1 MPKNEGKKFEEDIKS
16 SILNTCWLYR
26 LKDNAS
32 SFANG
37 TNTRFTSTN
46 ICDFIV
52 YDDITRTLFL
62 WELKSTKNTSIS
74 LNMIRQT
81 QIDGLLEA
89 SKHNLVAGFI
99 FNYRNNQNDTFF
111 MLIDDFVDMM
121 NEINK
126 KSFNVKD
133 LKNHNAV
140 RIESTKKRT
149 RYTYNIQRL
158 IGEIHL

>member
-1 MPKNEGKKFEEDIKS
+1 
-16 SILNTCWLYR
+16 
-26 LKDNAS
+26 
-32 SFANG
+32 
-37 TNTRFTSTN
+37 
-46 ICDFIV
+46 
-52 YDDITRTLFL
+52 
-62 WELKSTKNTSIS
+62 
-74 LNMIRQT
+74 MIRQT

-111 MLIDDFVDMM
+111 MPIHDFVDMM

-133 LKNHNAV
+133 LENYNAV
-140 RIESTKKRT
+140 RVECTKKRT